1 MIIFKFYCWVWCN
14 QNGDLVILDKPGYIE
29 YQGTGTSHGTTYSYD
44 TCSYF
49 FTDGI
54 LKKGSHLIKKRSLK
68 YSTIS
73 QKLNFQISK
82 ANVLEE
88 VLDDK

>member
-1 MIIFKFYCWVWCN
+1 LLKGVT

-44 TCSYF
+44 THVPPF
-49 FTDGI
+49 FYGWHI
-54 LKKGSHLIKKRSLK
+54 KKGSFNKRDHSCTNNFSK
-68 YSTIS
+68 NKNCIS
-73 QKLNFQISK
+73 NGTK